1 MPWMTPPWTWPST
14 ISGLICTPQSS
25 TATYLRTSTPP
36 VSVST
41 STTQMCVPKGHEK
54 LGGS

>member
-1 MPWMTPPWTWPST
+1 MTPPWTCPLT
-14 ISGLICTPQSS
+14 MSGLICTPQSS
-25 TATYLRTSTPP
+25 TATYFSTSTPP

-41 STTQMCVPKGHEK
+41 STTQMWVPKGHEK

>member
-1 MPWMTPPWTWPST
+1 MTPPWTWPLT
-14 ISGLICTPQSS
+14 MSGLIWTPQSS
-25 TATYLRTSTPP
+25 TATYLRTSTAP

-41 STTQMCVPKGHEK
+41 STTHMWVPKGHEK